1 MSTMVQLVE
10 ELRQQLDTI
19 VDTEQTLVASL
30 RDALDRFDQKL
41 LQDVRNITVEHE
53 TRRGTILSEL
63 QTLASRIGAFQVP
76 REARLGSNGT
86 APEGRSALPPNGR
99 PRALEA
105 ATWREVTSRLDSEL
119 EDYFEKRRRSA

>member
-30 RDALDRFDQKL
+30 RDALNRFDQKL

-53 TRRGTILSEL
+53 TRRGVILSEL
-63 QTLASRIGAFQVP
+63 QTLASQIGAFQVP
-76 REARLGSNGT
+76 RGARLGSNGA
-86 APEGRSALPPNGR
+86 APDWRSALPPKGR
-99 PRALEA
+99 QRALEDT
-105 ATWREVTSRLDSEL
+105 TWREVTNRLDSEL
-119 EDYFEKRRRSA
+119 DQYFQKRRRSA

>member
-1 MSTMVQLVE
+1 MVQLVE

-53 TRRGTILSEL
+53 TRRGAILSEL
-63 QTLASRIGAFQVP
+63 QTLASRIGAFQGP
-76 REARLGSNGT
+76 REARLGPNG
-86 APEGRSALPPNGR
+86 AAADGRHSLSTNGR
-99 PRALEA
+99 PRALES

-119 EDYFEKRRRSA
+119 DQYFRQRRRSA